1 MQIHNYTSKFILNL
15 RKISIMKVPELIDE
29 ILLILNEEEMTEREL
44 AEKLRVERAMLR
56 KVLEFLMEMDFVERA
71 NLKLKLSES
80 GRRLVRLDVY

>member
-1 MQIHNYTSKFILNL
+1 
-15 RKISIMKVPELIDE
+15 MKVPELIDE